1 MKNKIKIAAIA
12 IIVLLCFG
20 IFLSRHILL
29 SHLFMLFEGER
40 TPSLSVQQ
48 IQALAQES
56 GGNEVLQQE
65 ATKAML
71 NYNNGNATPDINI
84 TNCPAIIKMASLMTG
99 EVIDV
104 EPAGASGIGI
114 PAHILIRRGSHFDYQ
129 FIYIFGVG
137 MTPSS
142 GSSQLKFIGDG
153 IYLRNTAP

>member
-1 MKNKIKIAAIA
+1 MKRKIKIAVFA
-12 IIVLLCFG
+12 IIVLVCFG
-20 IFLSRHILL
+20 IFSSRHVLL
-29 SHLFMLFEGER
+29 SHLFMLFDDER

-48 IQALAQES
+48 IQSFAQKS

-71 NYNNGNATPDINI
+71 NYSNGDTTPDINI
-84 TNCPAIIKMASLMTG
+84 TNCPAIIKMAGLMDG
-99 EVIDV
+99 RVVDV
-104 EPAGASGIGI
+104 EPAGTSGIGI

-137 MTPSS
+137 MAPAPDSS
-142 GSSQLKFIGDG
+142 KLKFVGDG

>member
-1 MKNKIKIAAIA
+1 MNHKIKITVFA
-12 IIVLLCFG
+12 IIVLLCFW

-29 SHLFMLFEGER
+29 SHLFMLFDDER

-48 IQALAQES
+48 IEVLAQKS

-71 NYNNGNATPDINI
+71 NYGNGDTTPDINI
-84 TNCPAIIKMASLMTG
+84 TNCPAIIKMASLMEG
-99 EVIDV
+99 EVVDV
-104 EPAGASGIGI
+104 EPAGTSGIGI

-137 MTPSS
+137 IIPAT
-142 GSSQLKFIGDG
+142 GSSELKFIGDG